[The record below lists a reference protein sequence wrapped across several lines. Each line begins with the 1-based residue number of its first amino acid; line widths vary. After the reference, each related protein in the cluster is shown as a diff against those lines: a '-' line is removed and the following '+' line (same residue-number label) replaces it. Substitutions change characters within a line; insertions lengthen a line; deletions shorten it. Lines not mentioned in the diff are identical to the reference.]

1 MKRIHLLPAL
11 WAIILVATALS
22 GGVLYAGII
31 ESQFVRTMAPQFLRV
46 NNTGNALQR
55 IALQQPDWLLVY
67 GSSEIVNEV
76 LGYTAP
82 EVFHGF
88 PTGFAP
94 FEVAQGGENSLVIA
108 QEVASLGPDLR
119 GKKIVI
125 SFTPDIFFEPM
136 LYSGTYEGLF
146 LPLRANELA
155 FSTQLS
161 YATKQ
166 EAARRM
172 LQYPKTLEKEPLL
185 RFALERLAGD
195 SLLDRALYYAVW
207 PLGKLWTLVL
217 ELQDQWQT
225 LTFLWAPP
233 KLQPP
238 APHVPAPID
247 WQALEA
253 KAEREQEANAN
264 NNPFGFD
271 NTIWIA
277 HYQNPK
283 PGDDLFGPDKAAVT
297 NLKQTLEWTDLDIL
311 LRTLKDMGA
320 QPLIMSRPFSAT
332 YWDTR
337 GVTAQDRQA
346 FYDRLSQVV
355 ASYDMP
361 LVDFR
366 DHETDKYF
374 NTDAASHTSRK
385 GWVYVDKALDEFYH
399 GTLRQPSDANRD
411 LDVLLPGDSAGT
423 DLNVRPGQLL
433 RP

>member
-1 MKRIHLLPAL
+1 
-11 WAIILVATALS
+11 
-22 GGVLYAGII
+22 
-31 ESQFVRTMAPQFLRV
+31 
-46 NNTGNALQR
+46 
-55 IALQQPDWLLVY
+55 
-67 GSSEIVNEV
+67 
-76 LGYTAP
+76 
-82 EVFHGF
+82 VFHDF

-94 FEVAQGGENSLVIA
+94 FEVAQGGENSLIIA
-108 QEVASLGPDLR
+108 QQVAALGPDLR
-119 GKKIVI
+119 GKKIII
-125 SFTPDIFFEPM
+125 SFTPSMFFDPM

-161 YATKQ
+161 YTTKQ

-185 RFALERLAGD
+185 RFALERLAGN
-195 SLLDRALYYAVW
+195 SPLDRAMYYAVW
-207 PLGKLWTLVL
+207 PLGKLWTLAL

-225 LTFLWAPP
+225 LTFLWAHPDAR
-233 KLQPP
+233 QPD
-238 APHVPAPID
+238 PHVPTPID

-253 KAEREQEANAN
+253 KAEQEQKANAN

-271 NTIWIA
+271 NTIWTKR
-277 HYQNPK
+277 YQNAK
-283 PGDDLFGPDKAAVT
+283 PGDNLFGPDKAAVT
-297 NLKQTLEWTDLDIL
+297 NLQSSLEWTDLDIL

-320 QPLIMSRPFSAT
+320 QPMIMSRPFSAT

-366 DHETDKYF
+366 NHETDKYF
-374 NTDAASHTSRK
+374 NTDASSHTSRK
-385 GWVYVDKALDEFYH
+385 GWVYVDKAMDEFYH

-411 LDVLLPGDSAGT
+411 RDALLPGDSTGAN
-423 DLNVRPGQLL
+423 LNVRPGQLL
-433 RP
+433 SP